1 LIDDGYRSI
10 TLPFREIAVPDLE
23 MSERWTLE
31 QVVGYIRTW
40 SATSRYREV
49 MNADPTVTLRAGL
62 LEAWPNPE
70 VPRRVWWPLY
80 FKVGRSHD

>member
-1 LIDDGYRSI
+1 
-10 TLPFREIAVPDLE
+10 

-49 MNADPTVTLRAGL
+49 TNDDPTVALRASL
-62 LEAWPNPE
+62 LEVWPNPE

-80 FKVGRSHD
+80 LRVGRAPWPSGMRNEG

>member
-1 LIDDGYRSI
+1 
-10 TLPFREIAVPDLE
+10 